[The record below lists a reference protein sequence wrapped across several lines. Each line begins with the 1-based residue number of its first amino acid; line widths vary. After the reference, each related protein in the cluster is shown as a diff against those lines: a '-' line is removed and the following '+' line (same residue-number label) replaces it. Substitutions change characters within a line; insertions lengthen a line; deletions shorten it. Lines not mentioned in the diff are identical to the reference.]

1 MAFFCS
7 KLAVILYNA
16 CQNFLMKKAILFCFL
31 FSAFCVNA
39 EDIYMDNTLQ
49 EVVISNTPMQGE
61 TVIKIVDDSAQ
72 YVGIE
77 SSKQLEQLPFNNE
90 VVVAAKETALEPALI
105 HAVIAVESNHNPKAV
120 SPKGAYGL
128 MQLMPATAKRFNA
141 SNKKDF
147 KMNILAGAQYLRE
160 LLTLFNGNVELTL
173 AAYNAG
179 PDAVRKYHNQIP
191 PYLET
196 KAYVPK
202 VMKLYRKFSA

>member
-1 MAFFCS
+1 
-7 KLAVILYNA
+7 
-16 CQNFLMKKAILFCFL
+16 MKKAILFCFL

-105 HAVIAVESNHNPKAV
+105 HAVIAVESNHNPKAA

-196 KAYVPK
+196 RAYVPK

>member
-1 MAFFCS
+1 MRMIV
-7 KLAVILYNA
+7 LLY
-16 CQNFLMKKAILFCFL
+16 FL
-31 FSAFCVNA
+31 FNIFCVSA

-49 EVVISNTPMQGE
+49 EIVISNTPMQGE
-61 TVIKIVDDSAQ
+61 SVIKIVDYSVQ

-77 SSKQLEQLPFNNE
+77 SSKQLEKLPFNDE
-90 VVVAAKETALEPALI
+90 VAVAARETALEPALI
-105 HAVIAVESNHNPKAV
+105 HAVIAVESNHNPEAI

-141 SNKKDF
+141 SNKNDF
-147 KMNILAGAQYLRE
+147 KTNILAGAQYLRE

-179 PDAVRKYHNQIP
+179 PYAVRKYHNQIP

-196 KAYVPK
+196 RAYVPK

>member
-1 MAFFCS
+1 MRMIV
-7 KLAVILYNA
+7 LLY
-16 CQNFLMKKAILFCFL
+16 FL
-31 FSAFCVNA
+31 FNIFCVSA

-49 EVVISNTPMQGE
+49 EIVISNTPMQGE
-61 TVIKIVDDSAQ
+61 SVIKIVDYSVQ

-77 SSKQLEQLPFNNE
+77 SRKQLEMLPFNDE
-90 VVVAAKETALEPALI
+90 VAVAARETALEPALI
-105 HAVIAVESNHNPKAV
+105 HAVIAVESNHNPKAI

-141 SNKKDF
+141 SNKNDF
-147 KMNILAGAQYLRE
+147 KTNILAGAQYLRE

-179 PDAVRKYHNQIP
+179 PYAVRKYHNQIP

-196 KAYVPK
+196 RAYVPK

>member
-1 MAFFCS
+1 MRMIV
-7 KLAVILYNA
+7 LLY
-16 CQNFLMKKAILFCFL
+16 FL
-31 FSAFCVNA
+31 FNISCVSA

-49 EVVISNTPMQGE
+49 EIVISNTPMQGE
-61 TVIKIVDDSAQ
+61 SVIKIVDYSVQ

-77 SSKQLEQLPFNNE
+77 SRKQLEQLPFNDE
-90 VVVAAKETALEPALI
+90 VAVAARETALEPALI
-105 HAVIAVESNHNPKAV
+105 HAVIAVESNHNPKAI

-141 SNKKDF
+141 SNKNDF
-147 KMNILAGAQYLRE
+147 KTNILAGAQYLRE

-179 PDAVRKYHNQIP
+179 PYAVRKYHNQIP

-196 KAYVPK
+196 RAYVPK

>member
-1 MAFFCS
+1 
-7 KLAVILYNA
+7 
-16 CQNFLMKKAILFCFL
+16 
-31 FSAFCVNA
+31 
-39 EDIYMDNTLQ
+39 MDNTLQ
-49 EVVISNTPMQGE
+49 EIVISNTPMQGE
-61 TVIKIVDDSAQ
+61 SVVKIVDYSVH
-72 YVGIE
+72 YVGIDN
-77 SSKQLEQLPFNNE
+77 SKQLEKLPFNDE
-90 VVVAAKETALEPALI
+90 VAVAARETALEPALI
-105 HAVIAVESNHNPKAV
+105 HAVIAVESNHNPKAI

-147 KMNILAGAQYLRE
+147 KTNILAGAQYLRE

-196 KAYVPK
+196 RAYVPK